1 MNVGQAAKRS
11 GLPVRTVHY
20 YEEIALVVPARRDNG
35 YRDYSASDVHKLGF
49 LHRARGLGFSVED
62 CRALLALY
70 GDSDRA
76 SADVKAIARAHLDRI
91 EAKLAALQSLR
102 TALRHLVDA
111 CDGDHRPDCPILDDL
126 AGKPAAAEQAA

>member
-20 YEEIALVVPARRDNG
+20 YEEIGLVVPARRANG

-70 GDSDRA
+70 EDSDRA
-76 SADVKAIARAHLDRI
+76 SADVKAIARAHLARI
-91 EAKLAALQSLR
+91 EAKLAELQSLR
-102 TALRHLVDA
+102 KVLHHLVEC

-126 AGKPAAAEQAA
+126 AGKAAVADEAA